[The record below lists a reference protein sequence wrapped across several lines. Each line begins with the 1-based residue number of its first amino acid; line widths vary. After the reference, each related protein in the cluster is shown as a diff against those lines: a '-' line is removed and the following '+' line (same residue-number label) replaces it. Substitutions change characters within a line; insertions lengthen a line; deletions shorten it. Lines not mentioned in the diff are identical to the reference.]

1 MVETGAEKEQSNNL
15 TNPLLSCVVAFFDGV
30 RLAHVLTLLGLT
42 IVPGTGLMVDV
53 RIGVNPYLTVAGSTG
68 VSRSLGLVGNWRRSR
83 AGRFL
88 VEETKPSR
96 GGGRRG
102 SWGNGLLAGTG
113 VVIGEAAAVA
123 SFRDLFF
130 GVALA
135 AGVALAT
142 GAAGLGAGLAA
153 LCDLFFGVAEAAGV
167 GVVVCEYASGEAA
180 IANRARSER
189 NLRIQLF
196 YLDFTPL
203 GNPGSERKRDF

>member
-1 MVETGAEKEQSNNL
+1 
-15 TNPLLSCVVAFFDGV
+15 
-30 RLAHVLTLLGLT
+30 
-42 IVPGTGLMVDV
+42 MVDV
-53 RIGVNPYLTVAGSTG
+53 RVGVNPYLTVAGSTG
-68 VSRSLGLVGNWRRSR
+68 VSRSLGLVGNWRRSW
-83 AGRFL
+83 AGCFL
-88 VEETKPSR
+88 VEETQHAR

-102 SWGNGLLAGTG
+102 SRGNGRTSRSRRGHRR
-113 VVIGEAAAVA
+113 AAAVA
-123 SFRDLFF
+123 SFLDLFF

-135 AGVALAT
+135 AGVALVT

-167 GVVVCEYASGEAA
+167 GLAVCEYASGEAA

-196 YLDFTPL
+196 YLDFMPL

>member
-1 MVETGAEKEQSNNL
+1 VLAGAWGWFATGAGVGLAVFLWKKP
-15 TNPLLSCVVAFFDGV
+15 NPLPEAVGDG
-30 RLAHVLTLLGLT
+30 AAG
-42 IVPGTGLMVDV
+42 GTGL
-53 RIGVNPYLTVAGSTG
+53 
-68 VSRSLGLVGNWRRSR
+68 
-83 AGRFL
+83 
-88 VEETKPSR
+88 
-96 GGGRRG
+96 
-102 SWGNGLLAGTG
+102 LAG

-123 SFRDLFF
+123 SFLDLFF

-167 GVVVCEYASGEAA
+167 GVAVCEYASGEAA

-203 GNPGSERKRDF
+203 GNPGSERKHDF

>member
-1 MVETGAEKEQSNNL
+1 VLAGALGWFATGAEAGLAGFLWKRP
-15 TNPLLSCVVAFFDGV
+15 NPPEAVGDG
-30 RLAHVLTLLGLT
+30 AAG
-42 IVPGTGLMVDV
+42 GT
-53 RIGVNPYLTVAGSTG
+53 
-68 VSRSLGLVGNWRRSR
+68 
-83 AGRFL
+83 
-88 VEETKPSR
+88 
-96 GGGRRG
+96 
-102 SWGNGLLAGTG
+102 GLLAGAG
-113 VVIGEAAAVA
+113 VVTGEAAAVA
-123 SFRDLFF
+123 SFLDLFF

-167 GVVVCEYASGEAA
+167 GLAVCEYASGEAA

-203 GNPGSERKRDF
+203 GNPGSERKHDF